1 MNASG
6 AVIAGIIVLGVGV
19 VAYMLI
25 KAQQQNNI
33 VNDVAGIAGGLL

>member
-6 AVIAGIIVLGVGV
+6 AVIAGVIVLGVGV
-19 VAYMLI
+19 IAYMLI

-33 VNDVAGIAGGLL
+33 ISAVGDVLGGL